1 VIGRGLGREA
11 RDLARTLAVA
21 APPALALGVAILR
34 PGALEHPGLAVGG
47 ALAASVMLALA
58 RRARVERR
66 LRTATSVLA
75 SYREG
80 DFSIRARADNA
91 EPALLDLHEE
101 LNQLGDTLRENRL
114 GAVEAWALLR
124 KVMGEIDVVVLAFDE
139 GGRLRLANDAA
150 LRALGTTEAKAIA
163 APAAE
168 LGLAPLL
175 KGDAPR
181 AVREELPLGPGPWEL
196 RRGAFRLSGEP
207 HTLVVLSDVSSALR
221 ENEREAFRRLIRV
234 MGHEINNSL
243 GPIHSLAE
251 SLLARLAEA
260 PPRPEG
266 FERDLGDALG
276 VIARRSDALGRFMAS
291 YARLARLPAP
301 NLGSVDLAELVAK
314 VAPLEPRVP
323 VTVAAGPAVTLRADA
338 DQLEQ
343 VLINL
348 LKNGADAIAG
358 AGRPG
363 ALRVGWT
370 TSDRAVVLTVED
382 DGPGLGDPANLFVP
396 LFTTKPGGTGIG
408 LVLCRS
414 IVEAHGGRITLEP
427 RKDGPGAIARVRL
440 PLPS

>member
-1 VIGRGLGREA
+1 MTKGALGREA
-11 RDLARTLAVA
+11 VDVLRTLAVA
-21 APPALALGVAILR
+21 APPAVVAGWALLR
-34 PGALEHPGLAVGG
+34 PGALEHPALALGLALVGSAG
-47 ALAASVMLALA
+47 LALA
-58 RRARVERR
+58 RRASLHRR
-66 LRTATSVLA
+66 LRTVASVLA

-80 DFSIRARADNA
+80 DFSIRARASNA
-91 EPALLDLHEE
+91 EAPLLELHEE

-139 GGRLRLANDAA
+139 ARRLRLANDTA
-150 LRALGTTEAKAIA
+150 LRALGSTESEAIGT
-163 APAAE
+163 PAAE
-168 LGLAPLL
+168 LGLALL
-175 KGDAPR
+175 LDGPAPR
-181 AVREELPLGPGPWEL
+181 ALRETLPLGAGPWEL

-251 SLLARLAEA
+251 SLLARLAEP
-260 PPRPEG
+260 PPRADA
-266 FERDLGDALG
+266 FDRDLGDALS

-301 NLGSVDLAELVAK
+301 NLQSVDLGELVQK
-314 VAPLEPRVP
+314 VAPLEQRVL
-323 VTVAAGPAVTLRADA
+323 VEVDRGPAVTLRADP

-348 LKNGADAIAG
+348 VKNAADAIEG
-358 AGRPG
+358 TGRPG
-363 ALRVGWT
+363 TVRVGWA
-370 TSDRAVVLTVED
+370 SDDRAVTLTVED
-382 DGPGLGDPANLFVP
+382 DGPGLGDSANLFVP
-396 LFTTKPGGTGIG
+396 FFTTKPGGTGIG

-427 RKDGPGAIARVRL
+427 REGGGAIARVRV
-440 PLPS
+440 PKP